1 LVNQPII
8 EGEEDGMPRGR
19 PRNTA
24 QRRDQI
30 VDGLLTV
37 MAETG
42 YQKASIQRIAR
53 AAGLSPGLV
62 HYHFGS
68 KREVLLGLVEHLE
81 TTLRVRYEARSPG
94 TSALPAFLA
103 AHLDAGEDADPR
115 AVRAWVALGSEA
127 LRDPEVRAV
136 YQDAVRRRRD
146 LLVELLARARPQAT
160 RPQVEAFAGLVLA
173 SLEGALVTGTLAPEV
188 IPPGTAAGALADTVA
203 RWIEAP

>member
-1 LVNQPII
+1 
-8 EGEEDGMPRGR
+8 MPRGR
-19 PRNTA
+19 PSNTTE
-24 QRRDQI
+24 RRQQI

-37 MAETG
+37 MSETG
-42 YQKASIQRIAR
+42 YQKASIQRIAK

-81 TTLRVRYEARSPG
+81 ATLRTRFDTRTRDTPAAPRRL
-94 TSALPAFLA
+94 AAFLE
-103 AHLDAGEDADPR
+103 AHLAADADADPR

-136 YQDAVRRRRD
+136 YEDAVRRRRD
-146 LLVELLARARPQAT
+146 LLIELLAAARPGAPT
-160 RPQVEAFAGLVLA
+160 AQVEAFAGLVLA

-188 IPPGTAAGALADTVA
+188 IPPGTAAGALADTVT
-203 RWIEAP
+203 RWVQTP

>member
-1 LVNQPII
+1 
-8 EGEEDGMPRGR
+8 MPRGR

-24 QRRDQI
+24 QRQDQI

-42 YQKASIQRIAR
+42 YQKASIQRIAK

-68 KREVLLGLVEHLE
+68 KREVLLGLVERLE
-81 TTLRVRYEARSPG
+81 ATLRVRYEARAPD
-94 TSALPAFLA
+94 TPALPAFLA
-103 AHLDAGEDADPR
+103 AHLDTGNDADPR
-115 AVRAWVALGSEA
+115 AVRAWVALSSEA

-146 LLVELLARARPQAT
+146 LLVELLAQARPQA
-160 RPQVEAFAGLVLA
+160 PVLQVEAFAGLVLA
-173 SLEGALVTGTLAPEV
+173 GLEGALVTGTLAPEV
-188 IPPGTAAGALADTVA
+188 IPPGTAAGALADTVT